1 MCSLKRFLGRFS
13 IVLVFLAFAG
23 LNLTPAP
30 YVVETPGPTFDVLG
44 KTDGKSVLTFD
55 DVKTYPTSGEINA
68 LTVSLLGNP
77 ENRLSW
83 MRVLKAYI
91 DPSES
96 VVPIED
102 AFPKGVATKQIQ
114 AEDAALMRGSQQDAQ
129 AAALKYLGIDYV
141 SRVYIEAMFEDSAA
155 MGILKPGDFID
166 SVNGEVVND
175 NDLLRKRVKAWRGG
189 EPIKVGI
196 TRKGVSS
203 VVEVTPAK
211 VNGEYY
217 LGVFVT
223 YRYTFP
229 FKIEVDL
236 GDVGGPSAGSM
247 FALGIIDKLT
257 PGALANGQK
266 IAGTGTISP
275 TGEVGPIGGIVQKM
289 YAAKSIG
296 ADVFLA
302 PAENCAETVGNTP
315 AGLKVYRIERLNQA
329 VELLKAIQNGTNLSG
344 FATCSK

>member
-1 MCSLKRFLGRFS
+1 MKRILGRVS
-13 IVLVFLAFAG
+13 LVLVLLAFIG
-23 LNLTPAP
+23 LNLARAP
-30 YVVETPGPTFDVLG
+30 YVVEVPGPTFDVLG
-44 KTDGKSVLTFD
+44 KTDGKAVLTFD
-55 DVKTYPTSGEINA
+55 DVKTYPTTGEINA

-77 ENRLSW
+77 ENQLSW
-83 MRVLKAYI
+83 MTVLMAYL
-91 DPSES
+91 DPSKS
-96 VVPIED
+96 VVPMEE
-102 AFPKGVATKQIQ
+102 AYPAGVGTKQIQ

-129 AAALKYLGIDYV
+129 AAALTYLGIDYV

-166 SVNGEVVND
+166 SVNGEKVAD
-175 NDLLRKRVKAWRGG
+175 NDLLRKRVKAWDGG
-189 EPIKVGI
+189 DPIKVGI
-196 TRKGVSS
+196 TRKGESS

-257 PGALANGQK
+257 PGAMTNGQT

-275 TGEVGPIGGIVQKM
+275 TGKVGPIGGIVQKM
-289 YAAKSIG
+289 YAAKNIG

-302 PAENCAETVGNTP
+302 PADNCSETVGNTP
-315 AGLKVYRIERLNQA
+315 EGLKVYRIERLNQA
-329 VELLKAIQNGTNLSG
+329 VELLKAIQTGTNLSG

>member
-1 MCSLKRFLGRFS
+1 MKRILGRVS
-13 IVLVFLAFAG
+13 LVLVLLAFIG
-23 LNLTPAP
+23 LNLARAP
-30 YVVETPGPTFDVLG
+30 YVVEVPGPTFDVLG
-44 KTDGKSVLTFD
+44 KTDGKAVLTFD
-55 DVKTYPTSGEINA
+55 DVKTYPTTGEINA

-77 ENRLSW
+77 ENQLSW
-83 MRVLKAYI
+83 MTVLMAYL
-91 DPSES
+91 DPSKS
-96 VVPIED
+96 VVPMEE
-102 AFPKGVATKQIQ
+102 AYPAGVGTKQIQ

-129 AAALKYLGIDYV
+129 AAALTYLGIDYV

-166 SVNGEVVND
+166 SVNGEKVAD
-175 NDLLRKRVKAWRGG
+175 NDLLRKRVKAWDGG
-189 EPIKVGI
+189 DPIKVGI
-196 TRKGVSS
+196 TRKGESS

-257 PGALANGQK
+257 PGALTNGQT

-275 TGEVGPIGGIVQKM
+275 TGKVGPIGGIVQKM
-289 YAAKSIG
+289 YAAKNIG

-302 PAENCAETVGNTP
+302 PAENCSETVGNTP
-315 AGLKVYRIERLNQA
+315 EGLKVYRIERLNKA
-329 VELLKAIQNGTNLSG
+329 VELLKAIQTGSNLSG

>member
-1 MCSLKRFLGRFS
+1 MT
-13 IVLVFLAFAG
+13 VL
-23 LNLTPAP
+23 
-30 YVVETPGPTFDVLG
+30 
-44 KTDGKSVLTFD
+44 
-55 DVKTYPTSGEINA
+55 
-68 LTVSLLGNP
+68 
-77 ENRLSW
+77 
-83 MRVLKAYI
+83 MAYL
-91 DPSES
+91 DPSKS
-96 VVPIED
+96 VVPMEE
-102 AFPKGVATKQIQ
+102 AYPAGVGTKQIQ

-129 AAALKYLGIDYV
+129 AAALTYLGIDYV

-166 SVNGEVVND
+166 SVNGEKVAD
-175 NDLLRKRVKAWRGG
+175 NDLLRKRVKAWDGG
-189 EPIKVGI
+189 DPIKVGI
-196 TRKGVSS
+196 TRKGESS

-257 PGALANGQK
+257 PGAMTNGQT

-275 TGEVGPIGGIVQKM
+275 TGKVGPIGGIVQKM
-289 YAAKSIG
+289 YAAKNIG

-302 PAENCAETVGNTP
+302 PAENCSETVGNTP
-315 AGLKVYRIERLNQA
+315 EGLKVYRIERLNQA
-329 VELLKAIQNGTNLSG
+329 VELLKAIQTGSNLSG

>member
-1 MCSLKRFLGRFS
+1 MKRILGRVS
-13 IVLVFLAFAG
+13 LVLVLLAFIG
-23 LNLTPAP
+23 LNLARAP
-30 YVVETPGPTFDVLG
+30 YVVEVPGPTFDVLG
-44 KTDGKSVLTFD
+44 KTDGKAVLTFD
-55 DVKTYPTSGEINA
+55 DVKTYPTTGEINA

-77 ENRLSW
+77 ENQLSW
-83 MRVLKAYI
+83 MTVLMAYL
-91 DPSES
+91 DPSKS
-96 VVPIED
+96 VVPMEE
-102 AFPKGVATKQIQ
+102 AYPAGVGTKQIQ

-129 AAALKYLGIDYV
+129 AAALTYLGIDYV

-166 SVNGEVVND
+166 SVNGEKVAD
-175 NDLLRKRVKAWRGG
+175 NDLLRKRVKAWDGG
-189 EPIKVGI
+189 DPIKVGI
-196 TRKGVSS
+196 TRKGESS

-257 PGALANGQK
+257 PGAMTNGQT

-275 TGEVGPIGGIVQKM
+275 TGKVGPIGGIVQKM
-289 YAAKSIG
+289 YAAKNIG

-302 PAENCAETVGNTP
+302 PAENCSETVGNTP
-315 AGLKVYRIERLNQA
+315 EGLKVYRIERLNKA
-329 VELLKAIQNGTNLSG
+329 VELLKAIQTGTNLSG